1 MQSTPST
8 PASTP
13 RVLLAGFEP
22 FENDPVNPAWE
33 IARALDGWAC
43 EGAVVQALQLPCVF
57 GRAIDT
63 LDAALADILG
73 QKAPLPL
80 VLCIGAA
87 GGRTEISMERAALN
101 VDDARIPDNAGC
113 QPIDI
118 EVVAGGPA
126 AYFSSL
132 PIKAMVRDMR
142 AAGLPA
148 AVSNS
153 AGTFV
158 CNHIFYALMHRWPR
172 SRRWRTRA
180 GASCTCPTCPSR
192 PRPSRAWR
200 AWRWPRRWKPFAWQS
215 APRSPCAKT
224 CARPPAACIDLALTS
239 H

>member
-1 MQSTPST
+1 MTT
-8 PASTP
+8 DAKAP
-13 RVLLAGFEP
+13 RVLVAGFEP

-43 EGAVVQALQLPCVF
+43 EGAVVQAVQLPCVF
-57 GRAIDT
+57 GRAIHV
-63 LDAALADILG
+63 LDAALADI
-73 QKAPLPL
+73 QAAKAPLPL
-80 VLCIGAA
+80 VLCVGAA
-87 GGRTEISMERAALN
+87 GGRTEISLERAALN
-101 VDDARIPDNAGC
+101 IDDARIPDNAGY

-126 AYFSSL
+126 AYFSTL

-158 CNHIFYALMHRWPR
+158 CNHIFYALMHRIATWPTLAHTR
-172 SRRWRTRA
+172 GGFVHVPYLPEQAASKPGVASMALGTQVEAFRVAIRT
-180 GASCTCPTCPSR
+180 
-192 PRPSRAWR
+192 
-200 AWRWPRRWKPFAWQS
+200 
-215 APRSPCAKT
+215 
-224 CARPPAACIDLALTS
+224 ALTVRQDVRETAGRL